1 MHSLYGNRY
10 PISEL
15 MHVVICHVCI
25 MYTVLLVSV
34 ELLSV
39 PLSVYM
45 STTAPATQN
54 AVSNSSRY
62 FFR

>member
-1 MHSLYGNRY
+1 VHSLHGNRY

-25 MYTVLLVSV
+25 MYTVQLVFV

-39 PLSVYM
+39 PPSVYM
-45 STTAPATQN
+45 STTARATQN
-54 AVSNSSRY
+54 SSR
-62 FFR
+62 